1 MKYVSRADQ
10 SPAKVTLMSFLGT
23 SLSDALLNTP
33 QLPRPT
39 KALRWLRETEV
50 HSGLRI
56 TDKLKNSN
64 QFFANQVMVVRD
76 ELRSV
81 TWVSSIETDGV
92 YLSRIEGNHLA
103 SHDLVASG
111 EISRATLTLRKYDGF
126 PLVTYIQVI
135 NGQGKLFINKA
146 QVMTASDSVDFPCLA
161 IEQPPIGFAGLDSP
175 KHAVL
180 TYKETETG
188 RSIARRIDPN
198 SLACDLEVDLQLP
211 SILGGIAIALSS
223 GRAIGKIELVQG
235 AAVVPAVI
243 ESADYFTTPA
253 PVKPIDL
260 TGVPHDRVVPA
271 KSRLFVDNTGA
282 IHASLLVENGSDSV
296 ALDAHLDDNRIVAAV
311 SGPNAAHSVIEA
323 FPKMP
328 KLYDGLRFGYGDG
341 NTDGAGI
348 IATLLSNG
356 RLFASN
362 SQSGGYIYP
371 DAGLL
376 NDDMQRMYL
385 HAQTECYTRSRP
397 NYVSMDYA
405 FIESDEAGN
414 PVSAELWLE
423 TWDMPLP
430 LPEVEHT
437 WEGDCLRL
445 RILRDGWFFPGQ
457 TSFVIEPTVA
467 EIAHAE
473 FVDYREMTLE
483 FNEPARVRGTTITF
497 ETKNVFFYYQ
507 ASVSV

>member
-1 MKYVSRADQ
+1 MKYVSRVDQ
-10 SPAKVTLMSFLGT
+10 SPAKITLMSLSGVI
-23 SLSDALLNTP
+23 LSDSLLNTP

-64 QFFANQVMVVRD
+64 QFLANQVIVVRD
-76 ELRSV
+76 ELRLV
-81 TWVSSIETDGV
+81 TWVASIETDGV
-92 YLSRIEGNHLA
+92 YLSRIEGDHLA
-103 SHDLVASG
+103 SHDLIAAG
-111 EISRATLTLRKYDGF
+111 EISRATLTLRKFDGF

-135 NGQGKLFINKA
+135 NSQGKLFINKS
-146 QVMTASDSVDFPCLA
+146 QISTTSDSVDFPCLA
-161 IEQPPIGFAGLDSP
+161 IEQPPIGFAGLDAP

-188 RSIARRIDPN
+188 KSIARRLDPN
-198 SLACDLEVDLQLP
+198 SLTCDPEVDLQLP
-211 SILGGIAIALSS
+211 SILGGIAIVLSN
-223 GRAIGKIELVQG
+223 GRAIGKVELVQG
-235 AAVVPAVI
+235 QVVIPAVMD
-243 ESADYFTTPA
+243 SADYFVTPA
-253 PVKPIDL
+253 PMQPIDL

-282 IHASLLVENGSDSV
+282 IHMSLLVDHNNVSI
-296 ALDAHLDDNRIVAAV
+296 ALDVHLDDDRIVAAI
-311 SGPNAAHSVIEA
+311 SGPNAAHSLIEA

-328 KLYDGLRFGYGDG
+328 ALYSDLRFGYGDG

-385 HAQTECYTRSRP
+385 HSQTECYTRSRP

-437 WEGDCLRL
+437 WEGDRLRL

-467 EIAHAE
+467 EITRAE
-473 FVDYREMTLE
+473 FTDYREMTLE

-507 ASVSV
+507 ASFVV